1 MWSILSSMY
10 ILHCKAWHK
19 QFLVDMGERLREK
32 FNHGMH
38 HEVGFVTF
46 DNCSYFVRIVF
57 QRAARNGR
65 FLHTINWFTVP
76 LPPDLFPSPLPFG
89 RGGWHNGSWT
99 YAARELFDPRSRTS
113 ASKKREVWHFFMS
126 SQRRG
131 CSILAHLAVPIRVAV
146 VASLVF
152 YMPPIFN
159 VGTASYKDVEK
170 VLAAIQLALG
180 GFVLI
185 AVCGDGL
192 SYDRVYRLKAAN
204 PFKYQWV
211 LLLPGEFHFT
221 VHVLMAVHRLWYK
234 KLVAHLLKPEAG
246 NSTPRHGV
254 DDKTIKRKWTS
265 VEQYD
270 HCAPRLCRPF
280 WHHGAA

>member
-1 MWSILSSMY
+1 
-10 ILHCKAWHK
+10 
-19 QFLVDMGERLREK
+19 
-32 FNHGMH
+32 
-38 HEVGFVTF
+38 
-46 DNCSYFVRIVF
+46 
-57 QRAARNGR
+57 
-65 FLHTINWFTVP
+65 
-76 LPPDLFPSPLPFG
+76 
-89 RGGWHNGSWT
+89 
-99 YAARELFDPRSRTS
+99 
-113 ASKKREVWHFFMS
+113 
-126 SQRRG
+126 
-131 CSILAHLAVPIRVAV
+131 
-146 VASLVF
+146 
-152 YMPPIFN
+152 
-159 VGTASYKDVEK
+159 
-170 VLAAIQLALG
+170 
-180 GFVLI
+180 
-185 AVCGDGL
+185 
-192 SYDRVYRLKAAN
+192 VYRLKAAN